1 MRTRTLLLSIL
12 GALTLLGLAIPASAA
27 AGTGTPAG
35 AGTPAVTTHLVAGSA
50 ASRAAVTAL
59 WTPERM
65 RAAVARSNTTAMQ
78 VPTSLAERAE
88 RAGSAGSAPKN
99 TGPATILAT
108 PTAAS
113 STGLR
118 PNVLPSPNLPTPA
131 AQGEVFFYD
140 PADDTYSACSG
151 GTVNNPTGDMVVTAG
166 HCIYDTAWMQ
176 DWVYAPAYNNGS
188 EPYGLFFA
196 TAFNTFTTW
205 INGADHNYDVGIANV
220 GLNALS
226 QKLVPTTG
234 ANGFGYNGAYSVVVT
249 IWGYPYD
256 STNNENGN
264 TPLSC
269 YNVTTRQYISRV
281 EATCAME
288 GGASG
293 GPWLSSYNVSSRLG
307 YIDGVTS
314 TGDPLGDIDSPYFSS
329 NEAALYNNSANQ

>member
-1 MRTRTLLLSIL
+1 M
-12 GALTLLGLAIPASAA
+12 LGLSIPASAA
-27 AGTGTPAG
+27 AGTGTPADT
-35 AGTPAVTTHLVAGSA
+35 GTAAVTTHLVSSSA
-50 ASRAAVTAL
+50 ASRAAITAI

-65 RAAVARSNTTAMQ
+65 RAAVARSNATAMR
-78 VPTSLAERAE
+78 VPTSLAEQAGQAE
-88 RAGSAGSAPKN
+88 RAGSAPKN
-99 TGPATILAT
+99 TGPATVLAT

-118 PNVLPSPNLPTPA
+118 PNVLPSPNLPTSA
-131 AQGEVFFYD
+131 AQGEVFFFD

-188 EPYGLFFA
+188 EPYGLFIA

-205 INGADHNYDVGIANV
+205 ISGADHNYDVGIANV

-234 ANGFGYNGAYSVVVT
+234 ANGFAYNGAYSVVVT
-249 IWGYPYD
+249 IWGYPAD
-256 STNNENGN
+256 SANNENGY

-269 YNVTTRQYISRV
+269 YNVTTSQYISRV
-281 EATCAME
+281 EAACSMA

-293 GPWLSSYNVSSRLG
+293 GPWLTSYNVSTRNG
-307 YIDGVTS
+307 YVDGVTS

-329 NEAALYNNSANQ
+329 NEAALYNNSANK